1 MPLFTEAGKEGALM
15 DRKRLSFRLGDCIAI
30 ALVVA
35 LAIGIGLLF
44 LPSSESGEGVVQI
57 YQNGEL
63 LRELSLTAEETV
75 EITGKYA
82 NTVEIRDGAVA
93 IVRSTCPGEDCVHS
107 GRISKAGRSLVCL
120 PNGVEIRI
128 AGSPDIDFVVG

>member
-1 MPLFTEAGKEGALM
+1 MT
-15 DRKRLSFRLGDCIAI
+15 DRKRLSFRAGDCIAI

-44 LPSSESGEGVVQI
+44 LPSSEPGEGVVQI
-57 YQNGEL
+57 YREGEL
-63 LRELSLTAEETV
+63 LRELPLSVEETV

-82 NTVEIRDGAVA
+82 NTVEIRDGVVA
-93 IVRSTCPGEDCVHS
+93 ITRSTCPGEDCVHS
-107 GRISKAGRSLVCL
+107 GRISNPGRSLVCL

-128 AGSPDIDFVVG
+128 TGSQDIDFVVG

>member
-1 MPLFTEAGKEGALM
+1 MT
-15 DRKRLSFRLGDCIAI
+15 DRKRLSFRAGDCIAI
-30 ALVVA
+30 ALVVV

-44 LPSSESGEGVVQI
+44 LPSSDAGEAVVQI
-57 YQNGEL
+57 YRNGEL
-63 LRELSLTAEETV
+63 LRELPLSAEERV

-82 NTVEIRDGAVA
+82 NTVELRDGAVA
-93 IVRSTCPGEDCVHS
+93 IVHSTCPGEDCVHS

-128 AGSPDIDFVVG
+128 VGSRDIDFVVG